1 MSKISCRD
9 ERQKK
14 LRLFSLF
21 PYGLKF
27 TFFVSWTFLA
37 NDKPEYDVGMEKM
50 TVKKEHSKGEYNTD
64 TKRGTHNKR
73 DFCWQKIASITNVH
87 QFF

>member
-14 LRLFSLF
+14 YRLFSLF
-21 PYGLKF
+21 PYELKF
-27 TFFVSWTFLA
+27 TFFVSRTFLA
-37 NDKPEYDVGMEKM
+37 NDKPEYDVGMEEM

-64 TKRGTHNKR
+64 TIFRNFLRKVLTDNAFP
-73 DFCWQKIASITNVH
+73 FCNILL
-87 QFF
+87 